1 MVRAGVGGR
10 GLWQLSQVGVQFDL
24 RRAQVNRADIGQVY
38 LLVIIVMKI
47 LVLLGE
53 VHHGLLD
60 LDRLALAC
68 LR

>member
-10 GLWQLSQVGVQFDL
+10 GLWQLSQVGVEFDL

-38 LLVIIVMKI
+38 LLVIVVMKI

-60 LDRLALAC
+60 LDRLPLAC

>member
-1 MVRAGVGGR
+1 MVRAGVGGG

-47 LVLLGE
+47 LLIS
-53 VHHGLLD
+53 
-60 LDRLALAC
+60 
-68 LR
+68 